1 MINLEQ
7 MALILKALPDPA
19 FILSR
24 SGKYLALFGG
34 RDARYYHDGSGL
46 VGCYIADLIK
56 PDKARWFLDQIAL
69 ALDSRQLLIAEYE
82 LSNRDVKDLPDDG
95 PQQPI
100 WFEGRVQALDFQV
113 SGEDVVLWVASNI
126 SARHELELQLKALS
140 DTDQLTGL
148 FNRRKLEY
156 ELGSHYELTSRYGV
170 QNSILMFDLDNLKI
184 INDTLGHQAGDELIQ
199 VVAAVCRSELRQNDI
214 ACRFGGDEFVIVLP
228 NTGAR
233 TGVTV
238 CSAFAPAVA
247 YGAEPLCCG
256 RFGGLGQYGGSQHCA
271 GRWIIFRTHRSAL
284 IGRCIRPKKK
294 AGQRSGD
301 RSLLIG
307 RKRWPGYTGPAWF
320 YPINSTASVSS
331 ARSVRH

>member
-24 SGKYLALFGG
+24 SGKYVALFGG

-56 PDKARWFLDQIAL
+56 PDKARWFLVQIAL

-156 ELGSHYELTSRYGV
+156 ELASHYELSARYAV
-170 QNSILMFDLDNLKI
+170 LNSILMFDLDNLKI
-184 INDTLGHQAGDELIQ
+184 INDNLGHQVGDELIQ

-228 NTGAR
+228 NTGPEQALQ
-233 TGVTV
+233 
-238 CSAFAPAVA
+238 FACRLHQLLQTALSRFVA
-247 YGAEPLCCG
+247 A
-256 RFGGLGQYGGSQHCA
+256 GSV
-271 GRWIIFRTHRSAL
+271 
-284 IGRCIRPKKK
+284 
-294 AGQRSGD
+294 
-301 RSLLIG
+301 
-307 RKRWPGYTGPAWF
+307 
-320 YPINSTASVSS
+320 ASVSIGVAS
-331 ARSVRH
+331 MVPEDGSFSGTLQRADRALYQAKKLGKNQVIEALTGG